1 MTSHIAT
8 LLRPLARSIL
18 FSRPKQSSKE
28 RQRDKQRETTAKL
41 RRELAEDKRRQLH
54 AHLEAYRAVE
64 QAICGRTQ

>member
-41 RRELAEDKRRQLH
+41 RREVTERLWV
-54 AHLEAYRAVE
+54 EAVAKAVG
-64 QAICGRTQ
+64 Q